1 MPKKRVPDLPL
12 LKHSTGAEYTIAADP
27 TNTYA
32 CAISG
37 LNISHNAVSTNTGLV
52 TRSLSDH
59 FSDVIN
65 VKDYGAVGD
74 YENDDTHAIQ
84 AAAAA
89 AENKVLFFPAG
100 NYRIFGA
107 IELPSDVTVTSANA
121 QITQTAN
128 NTPVFKSI
136 SNVLRA
142 VKNITIEN
150 LVLRGLGQL
159 DNASVA
165 SVRVNTEDSRACG
178 VYLVDVTNAHINRC
192 VFLEFKNAG
201 IFVFNG
207 KNINIT
213 NNVITGIRTAD
224 EIVDGN
230 STQLQ
235 YAVALYSTSQITND
249 NGGYCSI
256 HNNVIA
262 NTGIGVYIAPGYIKT
277 RVSNNVITNIS
288 LDGITASPST
298 DLSIE
303 SNTISSYNNGIHL
316 SYNDPTSLDVPKGIL
331 IRGNN
336 ITDAGI
342 AGINLETETIIA
354 YSNTHYL
361 QDINI
366 QHNNLQDLNQ
376 DGIVAK
382 TCRDLNFTN
391 NILRNVARHGI
402 VYSNSDGSI
411 LHNSLTNVKGTAVS
425 VVCTPLKP
433 CFVESNTIV
442 ESSNEAPFGYIDV
455 NNPVN
460 PLLWQSSRIYPVDS
474 LIVSR
479 NNIVY
484 KSINAGTAL
493 NTGFGPDGVA
503 ETVNDNNIVWKR
515 VGPLDTFN
523 TSEVFVLHNNIVS
536 QNVNTP
542 QYGIYGNLRVRIN
555 WKYNNLPTTK
565 IINNVP
571 TTTPLRVYLL
581 GTISGEKDNKHGGH
595 LGGNYYNLAYDKDTY
610 GTPYREIIGA
620 DIPVTGD
627 WQISDRVWNT
637 QPAASGY
644 IGWVCVRSGSG
655 TDAKFVPFGYLG
667 VTGSAANLSAPSGG
681 ANALP
686 DQVVIGSDTRLV
698 DARTPKTHS
707 STHSANGTDPINPAD
722 IGAMLAS
729 HNLSEITNPELARMH
744 LQLGT
749 FAVANLPESQPVDG
763 QTLTY
768 NTGTQK
774 FEWQNY
780 IGTPASNKFIKT
792 FGGHG
797 LIYTITHP
805 LNTRNITAQVYHIE
819 NNGSR
824 TLINYGMS
832 ITSANEVVITVDLA
846 PAPADDKC
854 VVVLMS

>member
-37 LNISHNAVSTNTGLV
+37 LNISHNAISTNTGLI
-52 TRSLSDH
+52 TRSLADH
-59 FSDVIN
+59 FSDIIN
-65 VKDYGAVGD
+65 VKDYGAIGD

-107 IELPSDVTVTSANA
+107 IELPSDVTVTSSNA
-121 QITQTAN
+121 QISQTAN
-128 NTPVFKSI
+128 NTPIFKSI
-136 SNVLRA
+136 SNVLRL

-150 LVLRGLGQL
+150 IVFQGLGQL

-165 SVRVNTEDSRACG
+165 SVRTNTADSRAYG

-201 IFVFNG
+201 IFAFNG

-224 EIVDGN
+224 EIADGDT
-230 STQLQ
+230 TQTQ
-235 YAVALYSTSQITND
+235 YAIALYSTSQITND

-256 HNNVIA
+256 FNNVIA
-262 NTGIGVYIAPGYIKT
+262 NTGTGVYFAPGYINT
-277 RVSNNVITNIS
+277 RISGNVITNTA
-288 LDGITASPST
+288 LDGIAGSPSS

-303 SNTISSYNNGIHL
+303 SNTISSYNNGVHL
-316 SYNDPTSLDVPKGIL
+316 SYSDPTNFDVPKGVL

-336 ITDAGI
+336 ISGTNI
-342 AGINLETETIIA
+342 AGITLETERTVA

-361 QDINI
+361 QDVNI
-366 QHNNLQDLNQ
+366 QHNNLQDLKQ
-376 DGIVAK
+376 DGIVAT

-411 LHNSLTNVKGTAVS
+411 LHNSLTNVRGTSVS
-425 VVCTPLKP
+425 VVCTPTKM
-433 CFVESNTIV
+433 CFIESNTIV
-442 ESSNEAPFGYIDV
+442 ESSDEAPFGYIDV
-455 NNPVN
+455 NNPIK
-460 PLLWQSSRIYPVDS
+460 PLLWQSGRIYPIDS

-484 KSINAGTAL
+484 RSVNAGTAQS
-493 NTGFGPDGVA
+493 TGFGPDGTA
-503 ETVNDNNIVWKR
+503 TTFNDNNIVWKL
-515 VGPLDTFN
+515 VGAVDTFN
-523 TSEVFVLHNNIVS
+523 TSEVFILHNNIVS
-536 QNVNTP
+536 KNVNTP
-542 QYGIYGNLRVRIN
+542 QYGLYGNLYAKIN

-565 IINNVP
+565 IVNGLT

-581 GTISGEKDNKHGGH
+581 ATISGEKDNKHCGH
-595 LGGNYYNLAYDKDTY
+595 LGGSYYTLAYDKDTY

-620 DIPVTGD
+620 DIPTTGD

-644 IGWVCVRSGSG
+644 IGWVCVRSGFG

-681 ANALP
+681 VNALP
-686 DQVVIGSDTRLV
+686 EQVVLGSDTRLV

-707 STHSANGTDPINPAD
+707 ATHSTNGTDPINPAD

-749 FAVANLPESQPVDG
+749 FAVADLPENQPVDG

-768 NTGTQK
+768 NTGTRK

-792 FGGHG
+792 FGGNG
-797 LIYTITHP
+797 LIYTIPHS

-819 NNGSR
+819 ASGAR
-824 TLINYGMS
+824 TLINYGLS
-832 ITSANEVVITVDLA
+832 VTSANEVVITVDLA